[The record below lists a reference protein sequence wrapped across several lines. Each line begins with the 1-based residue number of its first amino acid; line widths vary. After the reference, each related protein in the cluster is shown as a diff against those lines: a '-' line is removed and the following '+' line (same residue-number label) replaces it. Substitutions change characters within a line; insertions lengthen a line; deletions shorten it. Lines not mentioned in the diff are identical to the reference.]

1 MVFITCEGN
10 EFQGTLDKVW
20 KLNEILMKQPE
31 KVHKN
36 AINYNIEMVN
46 KNTTVQSWQTASDNL
61 VTNNKMQFTTYYP
74 LGLQLKY

>member
-1 MVFITCEGN
+1 VVFITCEGN

-20 KLNEILMKQPE
+20 KLNEILMKQPG
-31 KVHKN
+31 KAHKN